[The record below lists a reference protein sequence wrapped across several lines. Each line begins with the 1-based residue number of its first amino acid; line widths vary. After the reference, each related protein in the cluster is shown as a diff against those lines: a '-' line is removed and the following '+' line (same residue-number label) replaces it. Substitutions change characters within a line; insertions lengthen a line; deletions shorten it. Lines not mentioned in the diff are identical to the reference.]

1 MFLTATIRDD
11 NGESL
16 GVIVLASK
24 EFRSGSVGYHGQG
37 KVEIAGKRHQVQVQ
51 AVEIGSKAKG
61 DSGEAEAAGM
71 AKPDEG

>member
-24 EFRSGSVGYHGQG
+24 EFRSGSVGYHG
-37 KVEIAGKRHQVQVQ
+37 
-51 AVEIGSKAKG
+51 
-61 DSGEAEAAGM
+61 
-71 AKPDEG
+71 